1 MDHVVLS
8 LKSIYMLLVSEDYP
22 DYSGS
27 VIARADRKGLTM
39 LRFWQGML
47 APEFREQP
55 CGQMLWRSDGK
66 RNRYTSYLCNRSGE
80 IRNYSLYARELSTRL
95 SRDSLGTQIALF
107 TEFLS
112 ARKYRHD
119 ILLQRV
125 RMLTELARKEDPRVS
140 EVIAAHILRAAD
152 WEPPAREALVY
163 QASFLLSVLML
174 YAAAGEAMD
183 GPDMGLLRSEEYGI
197 GPLWDFLGQTGQKQ
211 AGISYLTVHCGILQ
225 DNPLSRNRFFGRE

>member
-8 LKSIYMLLVSEDYP
+8 LKSIYMLLVSEDFP

-27 VIARADRKGLTM
+27 VIARSERKGLTM

-47 APEFREQP
+47 SPEFREQP

-80 IRNYSLYARELSTRL
+80 IRNYSLYARELSARL
-95 SRDSLGTQIALF
+95 SRDSLGAQIALF
-107 TEFLS
+107 TDFLS

-125 RMLTELARKEDPRVS
+125 RMLTELARKEDPGFGGHGRPYSSCRGLGAPRPGGAGLPGV
-140 EVIAAHILRAAD
+140 
-152 WEPPAREALVY
+152 
-163 QASFLLSVLML
+163 LS
-174 YAAAGEAMD
+174 A
-183 GPDMGLLRSEEYGI
+183 LRSDAVCRGGGGHGRAGHGGSAFGGI
-197 GPLWDFLGQTGQKQ
+197 
-211 AGISYLTVHCGILQ
+211 
-225 DNPLSRNRFFGRE
+225 RN